1 MERGSAIR
9 SGYVAENKNIQ
20 WQEIFAQNL
29 HIKQSRPTLYKKDFF
44 NTHASSANKV
54 RFTSLQFCI
63 FILSTEE
70 EMKKQQ

>member
-20 WQEIFAQNL
+20 MAEILAQNL

-44 NTHASSANKV
+44 NTHASSANKIW
-54 RFTSLQFCI
+54 FTLPFCI